1 MMWKI
6 PMPADMNKVVEIY
19 QTIIKSAP
27 FGTYAPLATFSCG
40 LAREKQKKWPD
51 AVRFY
56 EDILDKY
63 PKNDLIDDAQYQI
76 GFVWMKAARQ
86 PEYDQTAAQ
95 KGIEAF
101 QDYLARYKRSDKTE
115 QATENIAMLSQR
127 LSGGSLSV
135 ARFYDKTGN
144 YPAAL
149 VYYNEVL
156 TQSPDSTQG
165 QEARQRKRILEDL
178 ISEAKQQTSPG
189 DKSKISLRSN
199 TTPQPRSLPTP

>member
-1 MMWKI
+1 
-6 PMPADMNKVVEIY
+6 
-19 QTIIKSAP
+19 
-27 FGTYAPLATFSCG
+27 
-40 LAREKQKKWPD
+40 
-51 AVRFY
+51 
-56 EDILDKY
+56 
-63 PKNDLIDDAQYQI
+63 
-76 GFVWMKAARQ
+76 MKAARQ

-156 TQSPDSTQG
+156 TQSPDSVQG
-165 QEARQRKRILEDL
+165 KEARQRKRILEDL
-178 ISEAKQQTSPG
+178 ITEAKQQSDPA

-199 TTPQPRSLPTP
+199 AQPQPRSLPSP